1 MGKNEGKDTTGG
13 QGYEGILA
21 AAYFTNPLTIFCP
34 FLDLLPEFFAPKADY
49 CSSVTINL
57 LYRGGDG

>member
-21 AAYFTNPLTIFCP
+21 AAYFTNPLTIFSP
-34 FLDLLPEFFAPKADY
+34 LPTLL
-49 CSSVTINL
+49 
-57 LYRGGDG
+57 